1 MQRKTDTKG
10 SLMRVLMLKQKII
23 VAVALS
29 LTAGCAIQPTGPGDS
44 ADRRGKVPE
53 AVIAMA
59 APDQDVAT
67 ARLVPEDGCYWYKH
81 SGPVE
86 TTLLPLRTAN
96 GNPICVAREA

>member
-1 MQRKTDTKG
+1 
-10 SLMRVLMLKQKII
+10 MRVLMLKQKMM

-29 LTAGCAIQPTGPGDS
+29 LTAGCAVQPTGPGDA
-44 ADRRGKVPE
+44 ADQPGNVPE

-96 GNPICVAREA
+96 GNRICTPRET

>member
-1 MQRKTDTKG
+1 
-10 SLMRVLMLKQKII
+10 
-23 VAVALS
+23 
-29 LTAGCAIQPTGPGDS
+29 
-44 ADRRGKVPE
+44 
-53 AVIAMA
+53 MA

-67 ARLVPEDGCYWYKH
+67 ARLVPEDGCYWYEH

>member
-1 MQRKTDTKG
+1 
-10 SLMRVLMLKQKII
+10 MRVLMLKQKIMF
-23 VAVALS
+23 AVALS
-29 LTAGCAIQPTGPGDS
+29 LTAGCAVQPTGPGDA
-44 ADRRGKVPE
+44 ADQRGNVPE

-67 ARLVPEDGCYWYKH
+67 ARLVPEDGCYWYEH

-86 TTLLPLRTAN
+86 TTLLPLRTVN